1 MIKTFQSLI
10 RFLVVI
16 LSVWNFEFRS
26 FVFVCD
32 LYFGAWNFHDLHMR
46 LNLFQA
52 ITCLNGAGLRWFQI
66 YVRVLMQN
74 KKTNLY
80 SQAHLMVAAIRVY
93 EHLNSR
99 PPTVDDVCRVIN
111 FSVEQGYFI
120 CRKLQEIDIIKAVEG
135 SYGTR
140 LFINDH
146 LKLEDLPR
154 GEPENKLEDDLKKF
168 QDTQKAFSRKIES
181 FQAQQKQ
188 KKKDLF
194 AEMEKKLKEEL
205 EKK

>member
-1 MIKTFQSLI
+1 MSEATSTNIQYSI
-10 RFLVVI
+10 VNRQ
-16 LSVWNFEFRS
+16 FR
-26 FVFVCD
+26 
-32 LYFGAWNFHDLHMR
+32 L
-46 LNLFQA
+46 
-52 ITCLNGAGLRWFQI
+52 
-66 YVRVLMQN
+66 VRVGVIMQN
-74 KKTNLY
+74 KKTSLY

-111 FSVEQGYFI
+111 FSVEQGHFI
-120 CRKLQEIDIIKAVEG
+120 CRKLQTIDIIKAVEG

-140 LFINDH
+140 LFINNH

>member
-1 MIKTFQSLI
+1 
-10 RFLVVI
+10 
-16 LSVWNFEFRS
+16 
-26 FVFVCD
+26 
-32 LYFGAWNFHDLHMR
+32 
-46 LNLFQA
+46 
-52 ITCLNGAGLRWFQI
+52 
-66 YVRVLMQN
+66 MQN

-80 SQAHLMVAAIRVY
+80 SQSHLMVAAIRVY
-93 EHLNSR
+93 QHLNSR

-111 FSVEQGYFI
+111 FSAEQGHFI
-120 CRKLQEIDIIKAVEG
+120 CRKLQEIDIIKTVEG

-146 LKLEDLPR
+146 LKLENLPR
-154 GEPENKLEDDLKKF
+154 DEPEKKLEDDLKKF
-168 QDTQKAFSRKIES
+168 QDTRKSFSRKIES

-194 AEMEKKLKEEL
+194 TEMAKKLKEEL

>member
-1 MIKTFQSLI
+1 
-10 RFLVVI
+10 
-16 LSVWNFEFRS
+16 
-26 FVFVCD
+26 
-32 LYFGAWNFHDLHMR
+32 
-46 LNLFQA
+46 
-52 ITCLNGAGLRWFQI
+52 
-66 YVRVLMQN
+66 MQN

-80 SQAHLMVAAIRVY
+80 SQAHLIVAAIRVY
-93 EHLNSR
+93 QHLNSR

-120 CRKLQEIDIIKAVEG
+120 CRKLQEIDIIKTVEG
-135 SYGTR
+135 TYGTR
-140 LFINDH
+140 LFISDH

-154 GEPENKLEDDLKKF
+154 DEPENKLEDDLKKF
-168 QDTQKAFSRKIES
+168 QSNQKALSQKIES

>member
-1 MIKTFQSLI
+1 
-10 RFLVVI
+10 
-16 LSVWNFEFRS
+16 
-26 FVFVCD
+26 
-32 LYFGAWNFHDLHMR
+32 
-46 LNLFQA
+46 
-52 ITCLNGAGLRWFQI
+52 
-66 YVRVLMQN
+66 
-74 KKTNLY
+74 
-80 SQAHLMVAAIRVY
+80 
-93 EHLNSR
+93 
-99 PPTVDDVCRVIN
+99 
-111 FSVEQGYFI
+111 
-120 CRKLQEIDIIKAVEG
+120 VEG

-168 QDTQKAFSRKIES
+168 QDTQKAFSQKIES

>member
-1 MIKTFQSLI
+1 
-10 RFLVVI
+10 
-16 LSVWNFEFRS
+16 
-26 FVFVCD
+26 
-32 LYFGAWNFHDLHMR
+32 
-46 LNLFQA
+46 
-52 ITCLNGAGLRWFQI
+52 
-66 YVRVLMQN
+66 MQN

-80 SQAHLMVAAIRVY
+80 SQAHLIVAAIRVY

-135 SYGTR
+135 TYGTR
-140 LFINDH
+140 LFISDH

-154 GEPENKLEDDLKKF
+154 DEPENKLEDDLKKF
-168 QDTQKAFSRKIES
+168 QSTQKALSQKIES

>member
-1 MIKTFQSLI
+1 MLLCFYWYVKFGVLY
-10 RFLVVI
+10 
-16 LSVWNFEFRS
+16 S
-26 FVFVCD
+26 F
-32 LYFGAWNFHDLHMR
+32 MR
-46 LNLFQA
+46 
-52 ITCLNGAGLRWFQI
+52 
-66 YVRVLMQN
+66 VRVLMHT
-74 KKTNLY
+74 KKTTLY
-80 SQAHLMVAAIRVY
+80 SQAHLIIAGIRVY

-99 PPTVDDVCRVIN
+99 PPTVDDVWRVIN
-111 FSVEQGYFI
+111 FSIEQGHFI
-120 CRKLQEIDIIKAVEG
+120 CRKLQEHDIIKAVEG
-135 SYGTR
+135 SYGSR

-146 LKLEDLPR
+146 LKLEELPR
-154 GEPENKLEDDLKKF
+154 GEPESNLENDLKKF

>member
-1 MIKTFQSLI
+1 
-10 RFLVVI
+10 
-16 LSVWNFEFRS
+16 LSEATSTNIQYSIVNRQFR
-26 FVFVCD
+26 
-32 LYFGAWNFHDLHMR
+32 L
-46 LNLFQA
+46 
-52 ITCLNGAGLRWFQI
+52 
-66 YVRVLMQN
+66 VRVGVIMQN
-74 KKTNLY
+74 KKTSLY

-111 FSVEQGYFI
+111 FSVEQGHFI
-120 CRKLQEIDIIKAVEG
+120 CRKLQTIDIIKAVEG

-140 LFINDH
+140 LFINNH

-205 EKK
+205 EQK

>member
-1 MIKTFQSLI
+1 
-10 RFLVVI
+10 
-16 LSVWNFEFRS
+16 
-26 FVFVCD
+26 
-32 LYFGAWNFHDLHMR
+32 
-46 LNLFQA
+46 
-52 ITCLNGAGLRWFQI
+52 
-66 YVRVLMQN
+66 MQN
-74 KKTNLY
+74 KKTSLY
-80 SQAHLMVAAIRVY
+80 SQAHLMVAAMRVY

-111 FSVEQGYFI
+111 ISVEQGYFI
-120 CRKLQEIDIIKAVEG
+120 CRKLQDIDIIKAVEG

-154 GEPENKLEDDLKKF
+154 DEPENKLEDDLKKF
-168 QDTQKAFSRKIES
+168 QSTQKALSQKIET

>member
-1 MIKTFQSLI
+1 
-10 RFLVVI
+10 
-16 LSVWNFEFRS
+16 
-26 FVFVCD
+26 
-32 LYFGAWNFHDLHMR
+32 
-46 LNLFQA
+46 
-52 ITCLNGAGLRWFQI
+52 
-66 YVRVLMQN
+66 MQN
-74 KKTNLY
+74 KKTDLY
-80 SQAHLMVAAIRVY
+80 SQSHLVVAAIRVY
-93 EHLNSR
+93 EYLNSR
-99 PPTVDDVCRVIN
+99 PPSVDDVCQMIN
-111 FSVEQGYFI
+111 FSAEKGHFI
-120 CRKLQEIDIIKAVEG
+120 CRKLQEIDAIKAVEG

-146 LKLEDLPR
+146 LKMEDLPR

-194 AEMEKKLKEEL
+194 TEMEKKLKEEL

>member
-1 MIKTFQSLI
+1 
-10 RFLVVI
+10 
-16 LSVWNFEFRS
+16 
-26 FVFVCD
+26 
-32 LYFGAWNFHDLHMR
+32 
-46 LNLFQA
+46 
-52 ITCLNGAGLRWFQI
+52 
-66 YVRVLMQN
+66 MQN
-74 KKTNLY
+74 NKTNLY
-80 SQAHLMVAAIRVY
+80 SQAHLIIAGIRVY

-99 PPTVDDVCRVIN
+99 PPTVEDVCRVIN
-111 FSVEQGYFI
+111 FSIEQAHFI
-120 CRKLQEIDIIKAVEG
+120 CRKLREYDIIKAVEV
-135 SYGTR
+135 SYDTR

-154 GEPENKLEDDLKKF
+154 EEPESKLETDLKKF

-194 AEMEKKLKEEL
+194 AEMEKKIKEEL

>member
-1 MIKTFQSLI
+1 
-10 RFLVVI
+10 
-16 LSVWNFEFRS
+16 
-26 FVFVCD
+26 
-32 LYFGAWNFHDLHMR
+32 
-46 LNLFQA
+46 
-52 ITCLNGAGLRWFQI
+52 
-66 YVRVLMQN
+66 MQN
-74 KKTNLY
+74 KKTTLY
-80 SQAHLMVAAIRVY
+80 YEAHLMVAAIRVY

-99 PPTVDDVCRVIN
+99 PPTVEDVCRAIN

-120 CRKLQEIDIIKAVEG
+120 CRKLQEVDIIRAVEG

-146 LKLEDLPR
+146 LKLEALPR

-168 QDTQKAFSRKIES
+168 QDSQKAFSRKIES

>member
-1 MIKTFQSLI
+1 MAQ
-10 RFLVVI
+10 
-16 LSVWNFEFRS
+16 
-26 FVFVCD
+26 VCD
-32 LYFGAWNFHDLHMR
+32 DV
-46 LNLFQA
+46 
-52 ITCLNGAGLRWFQI
+52 ISI
-66 YVRVLMQN
+66 YVKVLMQN

-188 KKKDLF
+188 KKKNLF

>member
-1 MIKTFQSLI
+1 
-10 RFLVVI
+10 
-16 LSVWNFEFRS
+16 
-26 FVFVCD
+26 
-32 LYFGAWNFHDLHMR
+32 
-46 LNLFQA
+46 
-52 ITCLNGAGLRWFQI
+52 
-66 YVRVLMQN
+66 MQD

-99 PPTVDDVCRVIN
+99 PPTVDDICRLIN
-111 FSVEQGYFI
+111 FSREQGHFI
-120 CRKLQEIDIIKAVEG
+120 CRKLQDIDVIKAVEG
-135 SYGTR
+135 SFGIR

-154 GEPENKLEDDLKKF
+154 GEPQNKLEDDLKKF
-168 QDTQKAFSRKIES
+168 QDTQKAFSRKMES
-181 FQAQQKQ
+181 FQAQQQQ

-205 EKK
+205 NKK

>member
-1 MIKTFQSLI
+1 MNIDKFHRDVNLLLI
-10 RFLVVI
+10 VCQ
-16 LSVWNFEFRS
+16 VWTNEFR
-26 FVFVCD
+26 FV
-32 LYFGAWNFHDLHMR
+32 R
-46 LNLFQA
+46 
-52 ITCLNGAGLRWFQI
+52 
-66 YVRVLMQN
+66 VRVLMQN

-181 FQAQQKQ
+181 FQARQKQ

>member
-1 MIKTFQSLI
+1 MSEATSTTIQYSI
-10 RFLVVI
+10 VNRQ
-16 LSVWNFEFRS
+16 FR
-26 FVFVCD
+26 
-32 LYFGAWNFHDLHMR
+32 L
-46 LNLFQA
+46 
-52 ITCLNGAGLRWFQI
+52 
-66 YVRVLMQN
+66 VRVGVIMQN
-74 KKTNLY
+74 KKTSLY

-111 FSVEQGYFI
+111 FSVEQGHFI
-120 CRKLQEIDIIKAVEG
+120 CRKLQAIDIIKAVEG

-140 LFINDH
+140 LFINNH

-194 AEMEKKLKEEL
+194 AEMEKKLKNEL

>member
-1 MIKTFQSLI
+1 
-10 RFLVVI
+10 
-16 LSVWNFEFRS
+16 
-26 FVFVCD
+26 
-32 LYFGAWNFHDLHMR
+32 
-46 LNLFQA
+46 
-52 ITCLNGAGLRWFQI
+52 
-66 YVRVLMQN
+66 MQN
-74 KKTNLY
+74 KKTDLY
-80 SQAHLMVAAIRVY
+80 SQSHLLVAAIRVY

-111 FSVEQGYFI
+111 FSAEQGHFI
-120 CRKLQEIDIIKAVEG
+120 CRKLQEIEVIKAVEG

-146 LKLEDLPR
+146 SKLENLPR
-154 GEPENKLEDDLKKF
+154 HEPENKLEDDIKKF
-168 QDTQKAFSRKIES
+168 QDTQKSFSRKIES

-194 AEMEKKLKEEL
+194 TEMEKKLKEEL